1 MLEDRDFVKVF
12 QLLAFPDLWGHKAA
26 TGNLK
31 SLESME
37 KPSRRANERNLGLQE
52 LETLNAHGRS

>member
-1 MLEDRDFVKVF
+1 MVCSVSDPENFRVLFCVSVLEDRDFVKVF

-31 SLESME
+31 SL
-37 KPSRRANERNLGLQE
+37 GVHG
-52 LETLNAHGRS
+52 ET